1 MMRRIELLPASYLE
15 RQRQRRTVGLII
27 AAGIVAFV
35 LLFVWWLFL
44 GFQISDAEDEL
55 ETIQA
60 RNAQLEAQ
68 IAELQRFADLDAE
81 VSAKRTALQSVMAG
95 DVDWP
100 SIMTELAMVLPG
112 EVWLTDLQAS
122 AGLTEGAT
130 PVGTETAPVQL
141 TQDEAFARI
150 TFTGQ
155 SLSMPGVARWLI
167 RLGTVREFE
176 AIFLNDANEIEV
188 GDIRL
193 FDFSNTIEMNRRAA
207 SERFQG
213 ELE

>member
-1 MMRRIELLPASYLE
+1 MMRRIELLPATYLE
-15 RQRQRRTVGLII
+15 RQRERRTRGII
-27 AAGIVAFV
+27 IVAGIVVLA
-35 LLFVWWLFL
+35 LLFVWWLLL

-55 ETIQA
+55 AAVQA
-60 RNAQLEAQ
+60 RNAQLEQQ

-81 VSAKRTALQSVMAG
+81 VTAKRTALQSVMAG

-100 SIMTELAMVLPG
+100 SIMTEIAMVLPG
-112 EVWLTDLQAS
+112 EIWLTDMQAS
-122 AGLTEGAT
+122 AGVTEGAS

-141 TQDEAFARI
+141 SQDEAFARI
-150 TFTGQ
+150 SFNGN

-176 AIFLNDANEIEV
+176 AIFLNDASESEIGEV
-188 GDIRL
+188 TT
-193 FDFSNTIEMNRRAA
+193 FTFTNTIEMNNRAA

-213 ELE
+213 EFE